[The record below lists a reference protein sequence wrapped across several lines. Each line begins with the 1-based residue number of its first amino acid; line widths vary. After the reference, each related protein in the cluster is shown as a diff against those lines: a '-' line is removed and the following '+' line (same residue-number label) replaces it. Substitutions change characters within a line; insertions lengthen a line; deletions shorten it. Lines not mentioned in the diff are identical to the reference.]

1 MADAD
6 AAESREDIIEEENAS
21 AAGSV
26 GGDDAVESLAGSVR
40 SSTRAEELL
49 DDAADDDASGAPQDI
64 VDVEALD
71 DAVPAS
77 AAART
82 SGLDG
87 WLIKKPAAAKKKG
100 ASQSKPVAPA
110 AAAAVSKPVVKAEP
124 SKAAASKKKARVWKF
139 DPAWKRGR
147 RWLLHVDGRRAR
159 SRARSARSTDAL
171 SRPAGSLGRASRPT
185 G

>member
-1 MADAD
+1 M
-6 AAESREDIIEEENAS
+6 RRRR
-21 AAGSV
+21 GRRRQ
-26 GGDDAVESLAGSVR
+26 R
-40 SSTRAEELL
+40 S
-49 DDAADDDASGAPQDI
+49 PHDI

-87 WLIKKPAAAKKKG
+87 WLIKKPAAAKKG
-100 ASQSKPVAPA
+100 APQSKPVAPA